1 MGLSFIIENT
11 LLQCCVA
18 HLAAAWLK
26 GQGGSREVVSPA
38 VVSASISD
46 PCLWGAA

>member
-11 LLQCCVA
+11 LFQCCA
-18 HLAAAWLK
+18 TRLAAAWQK
-26 GQGGSREVVSPA
+26 GQGGSREGVPPA

-46 PCLWGAA
+46 HCPQGAA